1 MCNNENQ
8 LTTAPR
14 FLTQLV
20 FQARNM
26 TGSNIR
32 NCGACASC
40 SRRKWLC
47 LITPSYHRSAH
58 SSAVA
63 EGSLAGGLASAV
75 CDRQGG
81 VTSAGLALADGA
93 LADGALEAGAV
104 AEALAGGKPG
114 GGPSGW
120 RGMAVAPCWH
130 WMRWAPF
137 WRRRCSMIFTVTC
150 LDRCTQGQ
158 PLHFID
164 PSGN

>member
-47 LITPSYHRSAH
+47 LITSSYHRSAH

-63 EGSLAGGLASAV
+63 EGSLAVAGGLAS
-75 CDRQGG
+75 CLCQGG
-81 VTSAGLALADGA
+81 VTSAGLAL
-93 LADGALEAGAV
+93 EAGAG
-104 AEALAGGKPG
+104 AEALAVPG

-120 RGMAVAPCWH
+120 CGCMAVAPL
-130 WMRWAPF
+130 AF
-137 WRRRCSMIFTVTC
+137 CSGGC
-150 LDRCTQGQ
+150 S
-158 PLHFID
+158 
-164 PSGN
+164 PSSSKNRAGLARAGTG